1 MIISPCCKINLGLNV
16 VAEREDGYHDIETVF
31 YPVRLCDTLSV
42 EPQSNEL
49 RTVCALT
56 VSGNIPIGNADDNS
70 VVKAY
75 RLVAS
80 QHQLP
85 PVKVELHKNIPSQ
98 AGLGG
103 GSADAA
109 FMIKLLNKQFAL
121 GMGNDEMRRIAA
133 RIGADCAFFIDPQP
147 CYATGVGERLEPLN
161 LPAIKGYYLAIVK
174 PDVAISTA
182 EAYSHIASH
191 KPAKSCRE
199 IVNQPLETWKS
210 ELSNDFEEFAFAR
223 HPILAEIEKRFY
235 SAGAV
240 YSQMS
245 GSGSAMFA
253 LFASEPSSITELYPG
268 LPTFVTQL

>member
-1 MIISPCCKINLGLNV
+1 MIISPCCKINIGLNV

-70 VVKAY
+70 VVEAY

-80 QHQLP
+80 LHKLP
-85 PVKVELHKNIPSQ
+85 PVKAELHKNIPSQ

-147 CYATGVGERLEPLN
+147 CYATGVGERLEPLT
-161 LPAIKGYYLAIVK
+161 LTEIKGYYLAIVK

-182 EAYSHIASH
+182 EAYSHIASR

-223 HPILAEIEKRFY
+223 HPILAEIKKRFY

-253 LFASEPSSITELYPG
+253 LFASEPSSIAELYPG